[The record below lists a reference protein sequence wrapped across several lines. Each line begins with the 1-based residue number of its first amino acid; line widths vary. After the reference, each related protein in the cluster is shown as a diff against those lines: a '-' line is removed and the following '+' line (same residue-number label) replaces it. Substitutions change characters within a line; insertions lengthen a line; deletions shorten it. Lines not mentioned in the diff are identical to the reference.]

1 MILQAL
7 NDYYR
12 RKCDDPDPA
21 QHLPS
26 FGLEQKEIPFL
37 LEITAAGE
45 LVQFID
51 TRTSNG
57 KKKNA
62 QSFRVPQ
69 GVKKASGVAAN
80 LLWDTLEYVLG
91 VDTKGKPGR
100 VLEQHAVFRQRIDA
114 LPPSA
119 QADAGLQA
127 VKRFYE
133 RMALDKTA
141 AVAALAREAAWA
153 DALESNAVL
162 SFRLHGDVNLVCQR
176 PAVIQAAL
184 NAPASADERLAMCLV
199 TGEQAPVERVHTA
212 IKGVW
217 DKPGAMALK
226 NIVSFNARAFE
237 SYGKTERQGEN
248 APVSK
253 AVAFA
258 YTTALNHLLRKDS
271 PQRIQIGDAST
282 VFWTDKASDLETAV
296 PDIFGEAPKDDPDAG
311 TRAVQALLSAV
322 HKEHGPSTQDDG
334 NRFHILGLAPNAARI
349 SIRFYYCLRL
359 PELGKRIEQH
369 FKDLEM
375 QRGSH
380 GHDPQYPSLKR
391 LLQTVC
397 LATSTQPFGDI
408 DRLPPNL
415 GGAIVDAIFAGEN
428 VPYPALWLNT
438 AVGRCRAEQAKKTQ
452 QGTQAQNVPYARAAV
467 IKACL
472 NRQIRRANLSAPEH
486 LLEKEF
492 LPMLDRTNINPGYL
506 LGRLFAVLERIQ
518 ETAAGG
524 GGKLNST
531 IRDKY
536 YGAMASSPGIVFP
549 TLDKLKTSHLKK
561 LPWGQKEWFDKL
573 AGEIL
578 SDLPDIPRQLSLP
591 DQGRFA
597 LGYYHQRQDFF
608 TKKSDIPSITE
619 PTNTEGASK

>member
-26 FGLEQKEIPFL
+26 FGLEQKEIPFV
-37 LEITAAGE
+37 LEIDAQGK
-45 LVQFID
+45 LVQLLD
-51 TRTSNG
+51 TRTHNG
-57 KKKNA
+57 KKKIA

-69 GVKKASGVAAN
+69 GVKKTSGVAAN

-91 VDTKGKPGR
+91 VDTKGKPER
-100 VLEQHAVFRQRIDA
+100 VVEQHAAFRQRIGA
-114 LPPSA
+114 LPA
-119 QADAGLQA
+119 TARDDAGIQA
-127 VKRFYE
+127 VQKFFDGFDLE
-133 RMALDKTA
+133 NLQ
-141 AVAALAREAAWA
+141 LQPAWA
-153 DALESNAVL
+153 DALEGNAIL

-184 NAPASADERLAMCLV
+184 NAPASGDERLAMCLV
-199 TGEQAPVERVHTA
+199 SGEQAPVERLHAA

-217 DKPGAMALK
+217 DAQTSGA

-253 AVAFA
+253 AAAFA

-311 TRAVQALLSAV
+311 TRAVQALLNAV
-322 HKEHGPSTQDDG
+322 QKEHGPSTQD
-334 NRFHILGLAPNAARI
+334 NYNHFHILGLAPNAARI

-375 QRGSH
+375 VRGSH
-380 GHDPQYPSLKR
+380 GHDPQYPSLFR
-391 LLQTVC
+391 LLTAVAVQNK
-397 LATSTQPFGDI
+397 ADNI
-408 DRLPPNL
+408 PPNL
-415 GGAIVDAIFAGEN
+415 GGSIVDAIFAGED

-438 AVGRCRAEQAKKTQ
+438 AVARCRAEQ
-452 QGTQAQNVPYARAAV
+452 NVTYIRAAS

-472 NRQIRRANLSAPEH
+472 NRQIRRASIHSTRLDK
-486 LLEKEF
+486 EKE
-492 LPMLDRTNINPGYL
+492 LTPMLDLANNNPGYRM
-506 LGRLFAVLERIQ
+506 GRLFAVLEKIQ
-518 ETAAGG
+518 EEASPG
-524 GGKLNST
+524 LNAT
-531 IRDKY
+531 IRDRY
-536 YGAMASSPGIVFP
+536 YGAASSTPVAVFT
-549 TLDKLKTSHLKK
+549 TLLRLKNAHLKK
-561 LPWGQKEWFDKL
+561 LPAGRNTYFEKL
-573 AGEIL
+573 LGEVVAL
-578 SDLPDIPRQLSLP
+578 VTDFPKHLPLA

-608 TKKSDIPSITE
+608 NKKPDDSTK
-619 PTNTEGASK
+619 TEGASA

>member
-26 FGLEQKEIPFL
+26 FGLEQKEIPFV
-37 LEITAAGE
+37 LEIDAQGK
-45 LVQFID
+45 LVQLLD
-51 TRTSNG
+51 TRTRNG
-57 KKKNA
+57 KKKIA

-69 GVKKASGVAAN
+69 GVKKTSGVAAN

-91 VDTKGKPGR
+91 VDTKGKPER
-100 VLEQHAVFRQRIDA
+100 VVEQHAAFRQRIDA
-114 LPPSA
+114 LPASA
-119 QADAGLQA
+119 RDDAGIQA
-127 VKRFYE
+127 VQKFFDGFDLE
-133 RMALDKTA
+133 TLQ
-141 AVAALAREAAWA
+141 LQPAWA
-153 DALESNAVL
+153 DALEGNAIL
-162 SFRLHGDVNLVCQR
+162 SFGLHGDVNLVCQR

-184 NAPASADERLAMCLV
+184 NAPASSDERLAMCLV
-199 TGEQAPVERVHTA
+199 SGEQAPVERLHTA

-217 DKPGAMALK
+217 GAQTSGA

-253 AVAFA
+253 AAAFA

-282 VFWTDKASDLETAV
+282 VFWTERATDLETAV

-311 TRAVQALLSAV
+311 TRAVQALLNAV
-322 HKEHGPSTQDDG
+322 QKEHGPYRQDDD
-334 NRFHILGLAPNAARI
+334 NHFHILGLAPNAARI

-375 QRGSH
+375 VRGSH
-380 GHDPQYPSLKR
+380 GHDPQYPSLFR
-391 LLQTVC
+391 LLTAVAVQSK
-397 LATSTQPFGDI
+397 ADNI
-408 DRLPPNL
+408 PPNL
-415 GGAIVDAIFAGEN
+415 GGAIVDAIFAGED

-438 AVGRCRAEQAKKTQ
+438 AVARCRAEQ
-452 QGTQAQNVPYARAAV
+452 NVTYIRAAS

-472 NRQIRRANLSAPEH
+472 NRQIRRASLQPTRLNK
-486 LLEKEF
+486 EKE
-492 LPMLDRTNINPGYL
+492 LTPMLDLANNNPGYRM
-506 LGRLFAVLERIQ
+506 GRLFAVLEKIQ
-518 ETAAGG
+518 EEASPG
-524 GGKLNST
+524 LNAT
-531 IRDKY
+531 IRDRY
-536 YGAMASSPGIVFP
+536 YGAASSTPVAVFT
-549 TLDKLKTSHLKK
+549 TLLRLKNAHLKK
-561 LPWGQKEWFDKL
+561 LPAGRNTYFEKL
-573 AGEIL
+573 LGEVVAL
-578 SDLPDIPRQLSLP
+578 VTDFPKHLPLA

-608 TKKSDIPSITE
+608 SKKPDDSTK
-619 PTNTEGASK
+619 TEGASV

>member
-1 MILQAL
+1 MILHAL

-12 RKCDDPDPA
+12 RKCDDPDAA

-45 LVQFID
+45 LVQLID
-51 TRTSNG
+51 TRTPNG
-57 KKKNA
+57 KKKIA

-69 GVKKASGVAAN
+69 GVKRASNITAN

-91 VDTKGKPGR
+91 VDTKGKPER
-100 VLEQHAVFRQRIDA
+100 VLEQHATFMQRINA

-127 VKRFYE
+127 VKYFYE
-133 RMALDKTA
+133 RMALDKSA
-141 AVAALAREAAWA
+141 AVAALEREAAWG

-184 NAPASADERLAMCLV
+184 NVPTSDDERLAMCLV
-199 TGEQAPVERVHTA
+199 SGEQAPVQRLHTA

-217 DKPGAMALK
+217 GAQTAGA

-271 PQRIQIGDAST
+271 PQRIQVGDAST
-282 VFWTDKASDLETAV
+282 VFWTDKASDLEAVV
-296 PDIFGEAPKDDPDAG
+296 PDIFGETKDDPDAG

-322 HKEHGPSTQDDG
+322 HKEHGASTQDDS
-334 NRFHILGLAPNAARI
+334 NCFHILGLAPNAARI

-375 QRGSH
+375 VRGSH
-380 GHDPQYPSLKR
+380 GHDPQYPSLFR
-391 LLQTVC
+391 LLTAVAVQNK
-397 LATSTQPFGDI
+397 ADNI
-408 DRLPPNL
+408 PPNL
-415 GGAIVDAIFAGEN
+415 GGSIVDAIFAGEDA
-428 VPYPALWLNT
+428 PYPPLWLNA

-486 LLEKEF
+486 LFEKEF
-492 LPMLDRTNINPGYL
+492 LPMLDRTNTNPGYL

-518 ETAAGG
+518 ESAAGG

-549 TLDKLKTSHLKK
+549 TLDKLKVAHLKK
-561 LPWGQKEWFDKL
+561 LPWSQKEWFDKL
-573 AGEIL
+573 VGEIV
-578 SDLPDIPRQLSLP
+578 SDIPDIPRQLSLP

-608 TKKSDIPSITE
+608 AKKTDDSSTTTPS
-619 PTNTEGASK
+619 PTEGASA